1 MKDGE
6 KLQIDNWIAEK
17 VEMDGVDFMEVR
29 ASEGIFRFM
38 YRIDSMMYGLL
49 DNVRKEDKPSVG
61 VIFNNIFAVATL
73 LDAEFQN
80 DVVQAIGRALERVK
94 AETVSDEEDA
104 KILAEERAKYEMKK
118 EMEESTQIEKE
129 YLNDCEADFSI
140 LQGKTITNI
149 VGMENGSKEVVIYT
163 SDGMVYLMIHEQEC
177 CEGVYLYDVCGDVE
191 DLKGCT
197 ILLAECVSNHGED
210 PEDVLIEYK
219 DDSFT
224 WTFYKLSTMRGDI
237 TLRWYGESNGYY
249 SESVDFY
256 EFKDE
261 QEYNR
266 IYGGN

>member
-118 EMEESTQIEKE
+118 EMEKE
-129 YLNDCEADFSI
+129 
-140 LQGKTITNI
+140 
-149 VGMENGSKEVVIYT
+149 
-163 SDGMVYLMIHEQEC
+163 DG
-177 CEGVYLYDVCGDVE
+177 GNR
-191 DLKGCT
+191 K
-197 ILLAECVSNHGED
+197 
-210 PEDVLIEYK
+210 
-219 DDSFT
+219 
-224 WTFYKLSTMRGDI
+224 
-237 TLRWYGESNGYY
+237 
-249 SESVDFY
+249 SESSESGD
-256 EFKDE
+256 
-261 QEYNR
+261 
-266 IYGGN
+266 